1 MKFYKIVRFFL
12 EVSMKNVLLLVDL
25 NQEGKQKVGDMCLQ
39 AFKILYL
46 PWSQFRGNIFC
57 YH

>member
-1 MKFYKIVRFFL
+1 
-12 EVSMKNVLLLVDL
+12 MKNVLLLVDL